1 MPKMRTHSGTKKR
14 IKRTSSGKIKVSHS
28 QRGHLLSAKS
38 KASKRTHKQPNF
50 VSASDMKRI
59 KQQIAQIK

>member
-14 IKRTSSGKIKVSHS
+14 IKRTATGKIKVSHS

-38 KASKRTHKQPNF
+38 KSAKRSHKKANF
-50 VSASDMKRI
+50 VSASDIKRI
-59 KQQIAQIK
+59 KHQISQVK

>member
-14 IKRTSSGKIKVSHS
+14 VSRTASGKLKVSHS

-38 KASKRTHKQPNF
+38 KGAKRRHKKAAL
-50 VSASDMKRI
+50 VSASDYKRI
-59 KQQIAQIK
+59 KQQITNVK

>member
-14 IKRTSSGKIKVSHS
+14 VKRTASGKLKVSHS

-38 KASKRTHKQPNF
+38 KGAKRRHKAANI
-50 VSASDMKRI
+50 VSAGDYKRI
-59 KQQIAQIK
+59 KQQVANIK